1 MRIYIDFKSKPT
13 YGPIIDV
20 VNHLALENEVLYSHS
35 KQFRLEGLDDNIVIA
50 GSNRDIGEFKPQVV
64 FSAYSSFPAL
74 VLNTIAIKAPIV
86 NYRFIHTSL
95 KDILSAKF
103 KKFPIA
109 YKIRI
114 LSNLVSYSLPKRF
127 SMPDQLLLPNN
138 LVKQELMEIGFS
150 EDRLR
155 VLQWGFLTEKYDAFA
170 SSASSDPIHDYILY
184 AGPLHDLRFSL
195 NLVDAFAEISG
206 KHSNA
211 ILSLLFRRVWDKSLL
226 QKVYNKVRQK
236 GIDSRV
242 RILTTPLTHYQLMNY
257 INRAAVVV
265 LTYFA
270 SGIVE
275 MPPLTLLESM
285 ALSKPIITNQG
296 IATSEII
303 QNGYN
308 GVVINQDTRALANAI
323 DSLLS
328 NRNRAISLGLKAKHS
343 VERNFSFR
351 KFCER
356 LEDTLECVI

>member
-20 VNHLALENEVLYSHS
+20 VNHLALENEVLYNHS
-35 KQFRLEGLDDNIVIA
+35 KQFRLEGIEDNIVIA
-50 GSNRDIGEFKPQVV
+50 RSNRDISKFKPQVI

-74 VLNTIAIKAPIV
+74 ALSTIAIKAPIV

-103 KKFPIA
+103 KKFPTR
-109 YKIRI
+109 YKIRV
-114 LSNLVSYSLPKRF
+114 LSNLVAYSLPKKF
-127 SMPDQLLLPNN
+127 WMPDQLLLPND
-138 LVKQELMEIGFS
+138 LVKQDLMDIGFS

-155 VLQWGFLTEKYDAFA
+155 VLQWGLLTEKYDAFA
-170 SSASSDPIHDYILY
+170 NSASSDPIHDYILY
-184 AGPLHDLRFSL
+184 AGPLHKLRFSL
-195 NLVDAFAEISG
+195 NLIDAFAEISG
-206 KHSNA
+206 KHNNA

-226 QKVYNKVRQK
+226 HKVRNKVRQK
-236 GIDSRV
+236 GIESRV
-242 RILTTPLTHYQLMNY
+242 RILTMPLTHHQLMNHF
-257 INRAAVVV
+257 NHAAVVV
-265 LTYFA
+265 LPYLA

-275 MPPLTLLESM
+275 MPPLTLLEAM

-303 QNGYN
+303 QNGHN
-308 GVVINQDTRALANAI
+308 GIVVNQDVQALANAI

-328 NRNRAISLGLKAKHS
+328 NRNRRNSLGLKARHFVKR
-343 VERNFSFR
+343 EFNFR

-356 LEDTLECVI
+356 LEDTLERVI